1 MGFGAAE
8 TQMGRAFKELGLR
21 REELV
26 VTTKILRSGTGV
38 NDTLLSRKHIIEGV
52 SNSLKR
58 L

>member
-1 MGFGAAE
+1 
-8 TQMGRAFKELGLR
+8 MGRAFKELGLR

-26 VTTKILRSGTGV
+26 VTTKILRSGMGV

-52 SNSLKR
+52 NNSLKR